1 MSTPLALCNLLSR
14 GFTMAEA
21 KRRLRLDEP
30 VIAEQSAPAVL
41 EEATPEEE
49 APVVG
54 LPEVKPKKDKFKGKK
69 GKHTV
74 EDDDS
79 L

>member
-1 MSTPLALCNLLSR
+1 
-14 GFTMAEA
+14 MAEA

-30 VIAEQSAPAVL
+30 VISEQSAPAVV
-41 EEATPEEE
+41 EETTSEAEE

-69 GKHTV
+69 GKHTD